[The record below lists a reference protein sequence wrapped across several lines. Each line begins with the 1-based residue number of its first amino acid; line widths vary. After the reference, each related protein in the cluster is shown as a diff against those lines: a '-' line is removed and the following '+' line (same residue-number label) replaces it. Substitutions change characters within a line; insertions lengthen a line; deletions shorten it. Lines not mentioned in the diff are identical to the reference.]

1 MAKTL
6 IKNAMIVTMDRQLGD
21 LLPGDILIDGGKI
34 AAIGRNLDA
43 GGAEIIDGSN
53 RIIAP
58 GFINAHMHTWQAALK
73 AVAANWTLLEYFKWI
88 HAGLAT
94 QFRPD
99 DIGIAN
105 LFGALTQI
113 NAGTTTLV
121 DWCHNNPSPEH
132 TDAAIAGLFDSGI
145 RAVFLHG
152 SPKPDPK
159 PGQPHFSEVN
169 HPRHEIER
177 LMKGRLASR
186 DQLVTLGLAI
196 LGPHYSTLD
205 VSRHDFKLAQE
216 LGLVASM
223 HQAGPMPKTPGGWDI
238 LEKDGLIGP
247 YLNIVHATD
256 FDDRRLK
263 RFIDKGVS
271 FSVTPESECCH
282 GHGWPITG
290 RLLAQGGN
298 PTLGNDIETLTS
310 ADMTSSIRVALGIQR
325 ALDNSAS
332 RERTQSIPATST
344 VTTRQAL
351 SWITTEPAKALG
363 LDSKI
368 GSLTPGKQADLVMV
382 RADDLNIWPAHEPVS
397 SLVMQTSFGNIDSV
411 MIAGQWKKRGGKLT
425 YGDIDRA
432 KSRLKASGDRIL
444 EAIGYKRGTA

>member
-1 MAKTL
+1 MARTL
-6 IKNAMIVTMDRQLGD
+6 IKNASIVTMDKALGD
-21 LLPGDILIDGGKI
+21 LLPGDILIESDKI
-34 AAIGRNLDA
+34 VAIGRNLTAD
-43 GGAEIIDGSN
+43 GADVVDGTH
-53 RIIAP
+53 RIVAP

-73 AVAANWTLLEYFKWI
+73 AVAANWTLMEYFKWV

-121 DWCHNNPSPEH
+121 DWCHNNPTPEH
-132 TDAAIAGLFDSGI
+132 TDAAVEGLFQSGI

-169 HPRHEIER
+169 HPRSEVER
-177 LMKGRLASR
+177 LLKGRFASR

-196 LGPHYSTLD
+196 LGPHYSTLE
-205 VSRHDFKLAQE
+205 VARHDFRMARE

-238 LEKDGLIGP
+238 LEADGLIGP

-256 FDDRRLK
+256 FDDKRVK
-263 RFIDKGVS
+263 RFVDKGVS

-290 RLLAQGGN
+290 RLLAAGGN
-298 PTLGNDIETLTS
+298 PTLGNDIETLAS
-310 ADMTSSIRVALGIQR
+310 ADMTTAARMALILQR
-325 ALDNSAS
+325 ALDNAQS

-344 VTTRQAL
+344 VTARQAL
-351 SWITTEPAKALG
+351 SWITTEPAKMLG

-368 GSLTPGKQADLVMV
+368 GSLAPGKQADLVMV

-411 MIAGQWKKRGGKLT
+411 MIGGTWKKRGGKLA
-425 YGDIDRA
+425 YADLDRA

-444 EAIGYKRGTA
+444 EAIGYRKGNA